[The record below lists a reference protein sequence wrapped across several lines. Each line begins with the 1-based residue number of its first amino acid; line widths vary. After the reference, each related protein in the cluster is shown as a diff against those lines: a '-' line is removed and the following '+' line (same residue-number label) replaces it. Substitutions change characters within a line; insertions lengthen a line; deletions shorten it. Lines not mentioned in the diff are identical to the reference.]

1 MVDSGNMRA
10 GARHGERRNR
20 KVIVPELTGMRLR
33 DAQIV
38 IAQAGFAAGDGKPN
52 VQVRYV
58 EAYAEEFHVVAQI
71 PSRGQLVDSAAP
83 IELQVARKSWNR
95 YLPQLYSMA
104 NEENALLQQFLWMF
118 QQIHDKTADTI
129 ERVPMLLR
137 PLETDAQY
145 LPWLGS
151 WLALHLETDWT
162 ETQKRQWLRVAPAL
176 YSQRGTR
183 QSLATLLRMYLGF
196 EADIREN
203 VWPFEPF
210 RVGVASEIGVSSTI
224 LPPLNLA
231 HSFVV
236 HLPVPDTHFTNE
248 QIVRIH
254 RVILAEKPAHTM
266 YYLTFAQAEDV
277 DDASPFLTIGDD
289 ALDSA
294 AALSADS

>member
-1 MVDSGNMRA
+1 MVDSANMRG
-10 GARHGERRNR
+10 GARQAERRSR

-38 IAQAGFAAGDGKPN
+38 VAQAGFAAADGAPN

-58 EAYAEEFHVVAQI
+58 EAYAEDFQVVAQT
-71 PSRGQLVDSAAP
+71 PMRGQLVDSAAA
-83 IELQVARKSWNR
+83 IELQVARQSWSR
-95 YLPQLYSMA
+95 FLPQLYSMA

-118 QQIHDKTADTI
+118 QQIHDRTADTI
-129 ERVPMLLR
+129 DRVPTLLK

-145 LPWLGS
+145 LPWLAS

-162 ETQKRQWLRVAPAL
+162 EAQKRQWLRVAPSL
-176 YSQRGTR
+176 YNQRGTR
-183 QSLATLLRMYLGF
+183 QSLETLLRMYLGYDA
-196 EADIREN
+196 EIREN

-231 HSFVV
+231 HCFVV
-236 HLPVPDTHFTNE
+236 HLPMPDHHFSNE

-266 YYLTFAQAEDV
+266 YYLTFAQADSV
-277 DDASPFLTIGDD
+277 SDATPFLTIGDD
-289 ALDSA
+289 ALGPES
-294 AALSADS
+294 

>member
-1 MVDSGNMRA
+1 MVDSGNMRS
-10 GARHGERRNR
+10 ARQAERRGR

-38 IAQAGFAAGDGKPN
+38 IAQAGFANADGQPN

-58 EAYAEEFHVVAQI
+58 EAYAEDFQVVAQSPI
-71 PSRGQLVDSAAP
+71 RGQLVDGAAP
-83 IELQVARKSWNR
+83 IALQVARKSWSR
-95 YLPQLYSMA
+95 FLPQLYSVA

-118 QQIHDKTADTI
+118 QQIHDKTSETI
-129 ERVPMLLR
+129 DRVPALLR

-162 ETQKRQWLRVAPAL
+162 EAQKRQWLRVAPAL
-176 YSQRGTR
+176 YSQRGTKHA
-183 QSLATLLRMYLGF
+183 LATLLRMYLGF
-196 EADIREN
+196 DAEIREN

-231 HSFVV
+231 HCFVV
-236 HLPVPDTHFTNE
+236 HLPVPDSHFSNE

-254 RVILAEKPAHTM
+254 RVILAEKPAHTL
-266 YYLTFAQAEDV
+266 YYLTFAHADTVEDG
-277 DDASPFLTIGDD
+277 SPFLTIGDD
-289 ALDSA
+289 AL
-294 AALSADS
+294 SADS

>member
-1 MVDSGNMRA
+1 MVDSGNMR
-10 GARHGERRNR
+10 GARQSERRGR
-20 KVIVPELTGMRLR
+20 KAIVPELTGMRLR

-38 IAQAGFAAGDGKPN
+38 IAQAGFAGADGTPN

-58 EAYAEEFHVVAQI
+58 EAYAEDFAVVAQLPI
-71 PSRGQLVDSAAP
+71 RGQLVDSGAA
-83 IELQVARKSWNR
+83 IELQVARKSWSR
-95 YLPQLYSMA
+95 FLPQLYSMA
-104 NEENALLQQFLWMF
+104 DEENALLQQFLWMF

-129 ERVPMLLR
+129 ERVPSLLR

-145 LPWLGS
+145 LPWLAS

-176 YSQRGTR
+176 YNQRGTKH
-183 QSLATLLRMYLGF
+183 SLATLLRMYLGF
-196 EADIREN
+196 DAEIREN

-231 HSFVV
+231 HCFVV
-236 HLPVPDTHFTNE
+236 HLPVPDSHFANE

-254 RVILAEKPAHTM
+254 RVIQAEKPAHTL
-266 YYLTFAQAEDV
+266 YYLTFAETEQEGDS
-277 DDASPFLTIGDD
+277 SPFLTIGDD
-289 ALDSA
+289 TLN
-294 AALSADS
+294 ADS

>member
-1 MVDSGNMRA
+1 MVDSGNMR
-10 GARHGERRNR
+10 GARQAERRSR

-38 IAQAGFAAGDGKPN
+38 IAQAGFAAADGRPN
-52 VQVRYV
+52 VLVRYV
-58 EAYAEEFHVVAQI
+58 EAYAEEFQVVAQL
-71 PSRGQLVDSAAP
+71 PVRGQLVDSAAP
-83 IELQVARKSWNR
+83 LELQVARKSWSR
-95 YLPQLYSMA
+95 FLPQLYSMA
-104 NEENALLQQFLWMF
+104 NEDNALLQQFLWMF

-129 ERVPMLLR
+129 ERVPTLLR

-151 WLALHLETDWT
+151 WLALQLETDWT
-162 ETQKRQWLRVAPAL
+162 DTQKRQWLRVAPAL
-176 YSQRGTR
+176 YNQRGTK
-183 QSLATLLRMYLGF
+183 SALATLLRMYLGF
-196 EADIREN
+196 DAEIREN

-231 HSFVV
+231 HCFVV
-236 HLPVPDTHFTNE
+236 HLPVADTHFSNE

-266 YYLTFAQAEDV
+266 YYLTFAEADAVED
-277 DDASPFLTIGDD
+277 ATPFLTIGDD
-289 ALDSA
+289 ALSA
-294 AALSADS
+294 ES

>member
-1 MVDSGNMRA
+1 MVDSGNMR
-10 GARHGERRNR
+10 GARQTERRSR

-38 IAQAGFAAGDGKPN
+38 SVQAGFATADGQPN

-58 EAYAEEFHVVAQI
+58 EAYADDFQVVAQV
-71 PSRGQLVDSAAP
+71 PLRGQLVDSAAP
-83 IELQVARKSWNR
+83 IELQVARKSWTR
-95 YLPQLYSMA
+95 FLPQLYSMA

-118 QQIHDKTADTI
+118 QQIHDKTAHTI
-129 ERVPMLLR
+129 DRVPELLR
-137 PLETDAQY
+137 PLSTDAHY
-145 LPWLGS
+145 LPWLAS
-151 WLALHLETDWT
+151 WLALHLETDWS

-176 YSQRGTR
+176 YNQRGTKH
-183 QSLATLLRMYLGF
+183 SLATLLRMYLGF
-196 EADIREN
+196 DAEIREN

-231 HSFVV
+231 HCFVV
-236 HLPVPDTHFTNE
+236 HLPVPVGHFTNE

-266 YYLTFAQAEDV
+266 YYLTFAEAEAED
-277 DDASPFLTIGDD
+277 DATPFLTIGDD
-289 ALDSA
+289 APSA
-294 AALSADS
+294 ES